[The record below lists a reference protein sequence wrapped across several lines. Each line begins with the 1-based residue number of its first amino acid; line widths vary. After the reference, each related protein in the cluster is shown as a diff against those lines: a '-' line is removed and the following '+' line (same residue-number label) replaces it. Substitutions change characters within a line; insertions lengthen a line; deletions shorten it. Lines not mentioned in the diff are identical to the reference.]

1 MTTLHTLDVALIE
14 VRNRFNNE
22 LQFGT
27 DGKRVVLQSIDATRL
42 AVKVVMNCL
51 DDIETAIVN
60 TLDER
65 QRAIATVLG
74 VPGPQPETI
83 EQASEVIEQQ
93 QLEPEMEPK
102 RKQKLVGQAAGG
114 EV

>member
-1 MTTLHTLDVALIE
+1 MTTLHTLDLAVVEI
-14 VRNRFNNE
+14 RNRFSKE
-22 LQFGT
+22 MQFGT
-27 DGKRVVLQSIDATRL
+27 DGKRVVLQSIDAARQ

-51 DDIETAIVN
+51 DDIETAVVN

-74 VPGPQPETI
+74 VPGPQPATI
-83 EQASEVIEQQ
+83 EQEPEAIEQQ
-93 QLEPEMEPK
+93 QPEPESR
-102 RKQKLVGQAAGG
+102 RKPKLVGQAAGG